1 MPAQSIGSVPR
12 AFRDRPA
19 PVVVSTLFRLL
30 LLTVALVAVGAHARA
45 QERTLT
51 TALEVRSLSP
61 AEAERGLP
69 ARLRGVVVF
78 VEGITAIFLQD
89 ETSTTFFRVRT
100 LPHPQVGDE
109 IELTGTTRMGLYL
122 PGLGDSTYRVIGRRP
137 LPAGI
142 PVQYDDLHF
151 GRFHYQRVAIEGVVR
166 SVQPLPGSRPDT
178 SARSVLRLALGSRLV
193 DVRMEVP
200 PTARSLVDHRVRVTG
215 LAAGLINT
223 RSRQLVQP
231 YLRVHA
237 WDEVEVLALATPA
250 DELPQISAEELLA
263 FRVNG
268 LGERRVKINGTVS
281 ALLGETQAF
290 LQQGARAF
298 DVRFPRATAL
308 QPGDAITVV
317 GFPSMERFTAS
328 IVDAELLARTSG
340 PAPVAVEVD
349 SIEELYGKRGEQFP
363 GRLDGHLVRLTA
375 TVRDSFRS
383 EEGITLLVQDGDRTL
398 QARVP
403 DGTDLPAAGSV
414 VRLTGICQVET
425 TAFGSGFL
433 GRPGLVSLRLS
444 SAAGLEV
451 LHRPPWWTPR
461 RLTAILAALAGLMLL
476 AGLWIAVLRRQVSRQ
491 TTALAARIQSEAA
504 LAERQRIAREF
515 HDSLEQ
521 ELAGVSLR
529 LDALATRPLDD
540 KGRNLIGATR
550 NLVSRIQT
558 ETREL
563 IADLRDAAESAGDL
577 QAALAAVAARQS
589 TDTGIEVRLE
599 SPSAPPALSPAI
611 VHDLRMIARESVTNA
626 VKHGR
631 ATHVCIALETTAD
644 VLRLRITDNGCGFD
658 PASAAESRRGHF
670 GCAGM
675 RERARKIGAHV
686 TWASELQ
693 RGTTVEVTLP
703 WRGSTPRPA
712 EAVAV
717 SAGADAVPSAA
728 LPASVRQPTSTP

>member
-1 MPAQSIGSVPR
+1 LPFPTAAVPSPLR
-12 AFRDRPA
+12 F
-19 PVVVSTLFRLL
+19 LL
-30 LLTVALVAVGAHARA
+30 LLSVALCGGVRPAAA

-51 TALEVRSLSP
+51 TAREVRALTP
-61 AEAERGLP
+61 AEAEQGRP

-78 VEGITAIFLQD
+78 VESISAIFLQD

-100 LPHPQVGDE
+100 PPHPQVGDE
-109 IELTGTTRMGLYL
+109 IELTSTTRMGLYL
-122 PGLGDSTYRVIGRRP
+122 PGLGDSTYRVIGRRA
-137 LPAGI
+137 LPPGI

-166 SVQPLPGSRPDT
+166 SIQPLPA
-178 SARSVLRLALGSRLV
+178 ARADGPPRSLLRLALGSQLV
-193 DVRMEVP
+193 DVRLEVP
-200 PTARSLVDHRVRVTG
+200 AYERPLIDHRVRVTG

-223 RSRQLVQP
+223 RNRQLVRP
-231 YLRVHA
+231 YLRVNG
-237 WDEVEVLALATPA
+237 WDDVEVLAPGTPA
-250 DELPQISAEELLA
+250 DELPQISADELLA
-263 FRVNG
+263 FHVDG

-281 ALLGETQAF
+281 ALLGDTQAF

-308 QPGDAITVV
+308 QPGDAVTVV
-317 GFPSMERFTAS
+317 GFPSMERFSAS
-328 IVDAELLARTSG
+328 IVDAELVTRVAG
-340 PAPVAVEVD
+340 PAPAAIEVESV
-349 SIEELYGKRGEQFP
+349 EELYGRPGEQFP

-383 EEGITLLVQDGDRTL
+383 DEGITLLVQDGQRTL

-403 DGTDLPAAGSV
+403 EGIPLPDAGSV

-433 GRPGLVSLRLS
+433 GRPGLVSLRLA

-451 LHRPPWWTPR
+451 LRTPPWWTPR
-461 RLTAILAALAGLMLL
+461 RLTAILAALAGLTLL

-491 TTALAARIQSEAA
+491 TAALAARIQSEAA

-540 KGRNLIGATR
+540 KGRSLIGATR
-550 NLVSRIQT
+550 NLVSRIQS

-577 QAALAAVAARQS
+577 SAALAAVAARQS
-589 TDTGIEVRLE
+589 ADSGLEVRFE
-599 SPSAPPALSPAI
+599 SACAPPALAPAI

-626 VKHGR
+626 SKHGR
-631 ATHVCIALETTAD
+631 ASHVRIGLEHDGRT
-644 VLRLRITDNGCGFD
+644 LQLRIADNGCGFD
-658 PASAAESRRGHF
+658 PAAATEARRGHF

-675 RERARKIGAHV
+675 RERARKIGAGI
-686 TWASELQ
+686 TWSSTLQ

-703 WRGSTPRPA
+703 WPTPSPASTSPA
-712 EAVAV
+712 
-717 SAGADAVPSAA
+717 SAAAAPSAVDDR
-728 LPASVRQPTSTP
+728 LSSPTS